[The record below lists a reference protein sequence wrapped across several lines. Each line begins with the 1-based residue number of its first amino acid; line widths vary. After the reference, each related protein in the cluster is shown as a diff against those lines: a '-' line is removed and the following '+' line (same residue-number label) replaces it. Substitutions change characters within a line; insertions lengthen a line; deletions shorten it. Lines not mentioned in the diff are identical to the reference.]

1 MTHSDHDS
9 GAPRNRKLR
18 RKGEIVLG
26 RQAWIILPNS
36 LRSTM
41 PESER
46 VQREEL
52 ARTGIKWEVCD
63 A

>member
-9 GAPRNRKLR
+9 GRPHLRKLR
-18 RKGEIVLG
+18 RQGPPKHGKPTWIV
-26 RQAWIILPNS
+26 LPNS

-41 PESER
+41 PEIER
-46 VQREEL
+46 LRDEEL
-52 ARTGIKWEVCD
+52 ARTGIEWEVCD